1 MKRLSEWLGLDKDVT
16 LYELL
21 VLLATGDMPEDVYV
35 DTGDDSG
42 RADCGNDRDN
52 PGDPGD
58 PDEDSEPS
66 PPLTLACSEFWTRVA
81 CLVANLGCAW
91 AVTSLLAWDGFFFQR
106 LLFSLTFED
115 GRFLTIAQGVGYF
128 VGGMVAVDY
137 VYSPM
142 YRSLPRVVLAAAAGF
157 AVAVLVLAGYIA
169 YGLAMTTNMAY
180 PDAWE
185 GFLWM

>member
-21 VLLATGDMPEDVYV
+21 VLLATSDMPEDVYV
-35 DTGDDSG
+35 DTGDDSDPAG
-42 RADCGNDRDN
+42 CGNDG
-52 PGDPGD
+52 GDPGD
-58 PDEDSEPS
+58 PDGDSEPPHS
-66 PPLTLACSEFWTRVA
+66 LSLASSEFWTHAA

-115 GRFLTIAQGVGYF
+115 GHFLTIAQGVGYF

-142 YRSLPRVVLAAAAGF
+142 YRSLPRVVLAAAIGF
-157 AVAVLVLAGYIA
+157 AVASLVLAGYLA

>member
-1 MKRLSEWLGLDKDVT
+1 MKRLSGWLGLDKDVT

-35 DTGDDSG
+35 DTGDDPDSAG
-42 RADCGNDRDN
+42 RGNDE
-52 PGDPGD
+52 GDPGD
-58 PDEDSEPS
+58 PDGDFEPACS
-66 PPLTLACSEFWTRVA
+66 LTLASPEFWTRVA

-115 GRFLTIAQGVGYF
+115 GHFLTIAQGVGYF

-137 VYSPM
+137 MYSPM
-142 YRSLPRVVLAAAAGF
+142 YRSLPRVVLAAAIGF
-157 AVAVLVLAGYIA
+157 AVAALVLAGYIA
-169 YGLAMTTNMAY
+169 YELAMTTNMAY